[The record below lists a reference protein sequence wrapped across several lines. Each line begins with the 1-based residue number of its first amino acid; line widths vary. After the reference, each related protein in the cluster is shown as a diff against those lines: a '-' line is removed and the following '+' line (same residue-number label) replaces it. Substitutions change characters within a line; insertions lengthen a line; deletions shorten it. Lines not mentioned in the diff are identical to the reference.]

1 MPGKTPVKS
10 MNPAGNLAA
19 KPDGPAGENPVV
31 LLSGENPQ
39 IAKAEQPV
47 LPGVGKDPDSRWVD
61 VYEGQL
67 DEAQMVDWIQ
77 AAAIPG

>member
-1 MPGKTPVKS
+1 MPRKTPVKS

-47 LPGVGKDPDSRWVD
+47 PPGIKER
-61 VYEGQL
+61 
-67 DEAQMVDWIQ
+67 
-77 AAAIPG
+77 PGSALGGRLQGSA